1 MQWHNQHPAANLART
16 LQPLADCLHD
26 ITMNDN
32 INGAT
37 APLANG
43 DGATEPQPL
52 FQIVEALEAVH
63 SAQSTNE
70 SRKQASIFLEQ
81 AKTSREAPYHGF
93 TLASDRS
100 QSPVVRHF
108 ALSLLEYAIKHNWT
122 EYSLEQSNTLKG
134 WVLQLAQDVNG
145 QDPLYVRNKI
155 AQLWVELA
163 KRSWASEWMDM
174 DELLVRLW
182 AGPLVQKELVLLVLE
197 TLSEDVFNR
206 EDSAAALRGTQ
217 LNKACVDVFTP
228 ASVLAE
234 NFPARDTDVNVRFG
248 DEGWLARFGD
258 LLEWC
263 LRNGVGTDEEVRS
276 CAIKTLAAL
285 RAAMQWVMHKA
296 TAAVN
301 CTEHI
306 CKSLAA
312 PSVPVQMAAVE
323 TLHALYSRTYFQDDE
338 FLALVC
344 PMYSAESVNLL
355 KRLYEW
361 SVVDA
366 TSIGEEK
373 YLLSKKFSEMIS
385 HLGNFIEQKPLL
397 IPVGS
402 DMPGFLNLMLNIMNH
417 QSMTVSLPV
426 LSTWVKLLRS
436 DTTGQSDAFNPL
448 VGSLLDICSRRLIK
462 YESLPEDSDDPSLVF
477 LLEDIDTM
485 PERHAFVG
493 IYRRYCVQVVETIV
507 KRRPFDAMCH
517 ILAQTSH
524 SLKTLYDGQPTF
536 QAETYAKNSIPA
548 LRVDAHFTVVE
559 AALKGY
565 VKWVDS
571 HGSRPQRD
579 EIERSTTEDNLES
592 WCEQL
597 LGMNFQDPLIKKRVL
612 QLAVTF
618 STTALDKRAGFML
631 KVLEHILMTRPEDN
645 QAYPVYSDAVR
656 DLQND
661 CTHEL
666 HRLAMKM
673 PDHLLRYQVV
683 YNQLE
688 AKVNDIIAGGGL
700 DDRQRLAFF
709 MFLFIITTLSHR
721 ATSIDSQL
729 RESRLQSFVT
739 PIRLSWQ
746 DAELTR
752 SISTFQGF
760 CNLLGLGKVQEYL
773 VSRQVHKIEE
783 WSQYQL
789 DAEGRAIQTE
799 LNERFQ
805 LLPLRPTKSFIGV
818 SNDKLVKGS
827 ATYNTACALW
837 QDVIPVILPN
847 LLQFLSHCHAFHNPL
862 NWTGLPE
869 ELRPI
874 VTRVLTDRFWQ
885 AGISSGSKD
894 DFYARVGNTRTTM
907 EGFASS
913 IRGTVRMVRE
923 TCYSI
928 LFCMSRLDIHFYGFV
943 ELPGPLARALF
954 ADAHALSSHQM
965 SVLLN
970 VARFLVD
977 DCPVNLRAHFLPPI
991 LASLFAQVDNKVS
1004 SEWEQLMEKAQATSD
1019 NDGLTQEMKE
1029 ESILRQLTYSAVLMV
1044 AGLLDPQRETKPHA
1058 AEGVAQAL
1066 VGNSSPTQLPKI
1078 ERRHSM
1084 RDFIL
1089 SSDAILAPL
1098 LEFCTH
1104 ALRLRDQRCCSVII
1118 RVFRSIVSKFSED
1131 RPDIRE
1137 FICNEVLRASITSLH
1152 EDYFVDL
1159 QRELAQLIATIF
1171 ILYSPHSNTP
1181 RQILLSLPGIEEHK
1195 LDQVAKQLLTAS
1207 SGRQQRALI
1216 LDLLQ
1221 GLRGQSI
1228 AEQGQIARPPQNSK
1242 SAAREKRTALQHLM
1256 TGGQEA
1262 NRNRAGTP
1270 DLGGLVDMFH

>member
-1 MQWHNQHPAANLART
+1 
-16 LQPLADCLHD
+16 
-26 ITMNDN
+26 MNGT
-32 INGAT
+32 INGTTAT
-37 APLANG
+37 LANG
-43 DGATEPQPL
+43 DAGTGPQPL
-52 FQIVEALEAVH
+52 FQIVKALEAVH
-63 SAQSTNE
+63 SSQYTNE

-81 AKTSREAPYHGF
+81 TKTSTEAPYHGF

-108 ALSLLEYAIKHNWT
+108 ALSLLEYAIRHNWT
-122 EYSLEQSNTLKG
+122 EYSLEQSSAVRE
-134 WVLQLAQDVNG
+134 WVLRLAQDVNT

-163 KRSWASEWMDM
+163 KRSWALEWMDM

-182 AGPLVQKELVLLVLE
+182 SGPIVQKELVLLVLE
-197 TLSEDVFNR
+197 TLSEDIFNR
-206 EDSAAALRGTQ
+206 EDSAAALRGSQ

-234 NFPARDTDVNVRFG
+234 NFPARDVDVHVRFG
-248 DEGWLARFGD
+248 DEGWLARLRD

-263 LRNGVGTDEEVRS
+263 LGNDVGANEEVRT
-276 CAIKTLAAL
+276 CAVKTLAAL
-285 RAAMQWVMHKA
+285 KAAVQWIMHKA
-296 TAAVN
+296 TVAVR
-301 CTEHI
+301 CTEQI
-306 CKSLAA
+306 RRGLSA

-323 TLHALYSRTYFQDDE
+323 TLHALYSRAYFQDDE

-366 TSIGEEK
+366 TSIEEEK
-373 YLLSKKFSEMIS
+373 YLLSKKFSELVS
-385 HLGNFIEQKPLL
+385 NLGNFIEQKPLV
-397 IPVGS
+397 IPAGS
-402 DMPGFLNLMLNIMNH
+402 DLSGILSLMLNIMNH

-426 LSTWVKLLRS
+426 LNAWVKLLKS
-436 DTTGQSDAFNPL
+436 DATGASDAFVPL
-448 VGSLLDICSRRLIK
+448 VGPLLDICSLRLMK
-462 YESLPEDSDDPSLVF
+462 YESLPEDSNDPSLVF

-485 PERHAFVG
+485 PERHSFVG

-517 ILAQTSH
+517 ILAQTNH
-524 SLKTLYDGQPTF
+524 SLKTLYDDQSAF
-536 QAETYAKNSIPA
+536 RIETYTKNSIPA
-548 LRVDAHFTVVE
+548 LRVDAHFTMVE

-565 VKWVDS
+565 MKWIDS
-571 HGSRPQRD
+571 HGSRPQQD
-579 EIERSTTEDNLES
+579 QELERSTMETNLES
-592 WCEQL
+592 WCEHL

-612 QLAVTF
+612 QLAVTL
-618 STTALDKRAGFML
+618 STTALDKSSSFML
-631 KVLEHILMTRPEDN
+631 KVLEHILMARPTEN
-645 QAYPVYSDAVR
+645 PAYPAYSEAIK
-656 DLQND
+656 DLQQD

-673 PDHLLRYQVV
+673 PDHLLAV
-683 YNQLE
+683 YEQLE
-688 AKVNDIIAGGGL
+688 AKIQDIVASGGL
-700 DDRQRLAFF
+700 DDRQRLAFY
-709 MFLFIITTLSHR
+709 MFLFIITHR
-721 ATSIDSQL
+721 ATTIDPQL
-729 RESRLQSFVT
+729 RESRLRSFVT
-739 PIRLSWQ
+739 PISLSWQ

-752 SISTFQGF
+752 AVSSFQGF
-760 CNLLGLGKVQEYL
+760 CDLLGLGKVQEYL
-773 VSRQVHKIEE
+773 VSRQVHKIED

-818 SNDKLVKGS
+818 SNDKLIKGS
-827 ATYNTACALW
+827 ATYITACALW
-837 QDVIPVILPN
+837 QDVIPIILPN

-869 ELRPI
+869 ELQPI

-885 AGISSGSKD
+885 AGISTGSKD

-943 ELPGPLARALF
+943 ELPGPLAQALF

-977 DCPVNLRAHFLPPI
+977 DCPINLRAHFLPPI
-991 LASLFAQVDNKVS
+991 LAALFAQVDSKVS
-1004 SEWEQLMEKAQATSD
+1004 SEWELLMRKAQATSD
-1019 NDGLTQEMKE
+1019 DDSLTREMKE

-1044 AGLLDPQRETKPHA
+1044 AGLLDPQREAKPHA
-1058 AEGVAQAL
+1058 VEDGTTAL
-1066 VGNSSPTQLPKI
+1066 RADRTTQTPKT
-1078 ERRHSM
+1078 ERPQSM

-1089 SSDAILAPL
+1089 SSDNILEPL
-1098 LEFCTH
+1098 ILFCTH
-1104 ALRLRDQRCCSVII
+1104 TLRLRDHRCCSVII
-1118 RVFRSIVSKFSED
+1118 RVFRSIVSKFSEN

-1137 FICNEVLRASITSLH
+1137 FICNEVLKASITSLH
-1152 EDYFVDL
+1152 EDYFVEL
-1159 QRELAQLIATIF
+1159 QRDLAQLIATIF

-1181 RQILLSLPGIEEHK
+1181 RHILLSLPGIEERK
-1195 LDQVAKQLLTAS
+1195 FDQVAKQLFTVN

-1228 AEQGQIARPPQNSK
+1228 AEQGQIAKPPQNAK
-1242 SAAREKRTALQHLM
+1242 STTKRTVLQQQLM
-1256 TGGQEA
+1256 TDGQETA
-1262 NRNRAGTP
+1262 RNREGTP
-1270 DLGGLVDMFH
+1270 DFVGLVNMFH

>member
-1 MQWHNQHPAANLART
+1 
-16 LQPLADCLHD
+16 
-26 ITMNDN
+26 MNGN

-37 APLANG
+37 ILANG
-43 DGATEPQPL
+43 DAGTGSQPL
-52 FQIVEALEAVH
+52 FQIVEALEVVY
-63 SAQSTNE
+63 SSQSTNE
-70 SRKQASIFLEQ
+70 SRTRASIFLEQ
-81 AKTSREAPYHGF
+81 AKTSSDAPYHGF

-108 ALSLLEYAIKHNWT
+108 ALSLLEYAIKHKWT
-122 EYSLEQSNTLKG
+122 EYSIEQSNTLRE
-134 WVLQLAQDVNG
+134 WVLRLAQDVSG

-182 AGPLVQKELVLLVLE
+182 SGPIVQKELVLLVLE

-206 EDSAAALRGTQ
+206 EDPTAALRGSQ
-217 LNKACVDVFTP
+217 LNKACVDIFTP
-228 ASVLAE
+228 ASVLTE
-234 NFPARDTDVNVRFG
+234 NFPTRDTEVHVRFG
-248 DEGWLARFGD
+248 DEGWLARLRN

-263 LRNGVGTDEEVRS
+263 LGNDVGANEEVRT

-285 RAAMQWVMHKA
+285 KAAMQWIMHKA
-296 TAAVN
+296 TITVH
-301 CTEHI
+301 CTEQF
-306 CKSLAA
+306 CKGLAA

-323 TLHALYSRTYFQDDE
+323 ALHALYSRTYFQDDE

-366 TSIGEEK
+366 TNIEDEK
-373 YLLSKKFSEMIS
+373 YLLSKKFSEMTS
-385 HLGNFIEQKPLL
+385 NLGNFIEQKPLV
-397 IPVGS
+397 IPAGS
-402 DMPGFLNLMLNIMNH
+402 DLSGFLSLMLSIMNH

-426 LSTWVKLLRS
+426 LNTWVKLLRS
-436 DTTGQSDAFNPL
+436 DATGPSNAFSPL
-448 VGSLLDICSRRLIK
+448 VGPLLDICSRRLMK
-462 YESLPEDSDDPSLVF
+462 YESLPEDSNDPSLVF

-485 PERHAFVG
+485 PERHSFVG
-493 IYRRYCVQVVETIV
+493 VYRRYCVQVVETIV

-517 ILAQTSH
+517 ILAQTNH
-524 SLKTLYDGQPTF
+524 SLKTLYDGQPPF
-536 QAETYAKNSIPA
+536 QIEAYTKNSIPT

-565 VKWVDS
+565 VKWIDS
-571 HGSRPQRD
+571 HGSRPQQD
-579 EIERSTTEDNLES
+579 ELERSTMETNLES
-592 WCEQL
+592 WCEHL
-597 LGMNFQDPLIKKRVL
+597 LDMNFQDPLIKKRIL
-612 QLAVTF
+612 QLAVTL
-618 STTALDKRAGFML
+618 STTALDKRAPFML
-631 KVLEHILMTRPEDN
+631 KVLEHILMIRPTEN
-645 QAYPVYSDAVR
+645 PAYPAYSEAIKE
-656 DLQND
+656 LQQD

-673 PDHLLRYQVV
+673 PDHLLTV
-683 YNQLE
+683 YDQLQT
-688 AKVNDIIAGGGL
+688 KIKDILAGGGL
-700 DDRQRLAFF
+700 DDRQLLAFY
-709 MFLFIITTLSHR
+709 MFLFIITHR
-721 ATSIDSQL
+721 ATTIDPQL
-729 RESRLQSFVT
+729 RESRLQSFVA
-739 PIRLSWQ
+739 PISLAWQ

-752 SISTFQGF
+752 SVSSFQGF
-760 CNLLGLGKVQEYL
+760 CDLLGLGKVQEYL
-773 VSRQVHKIEE
+773 VSRQVHKIDD

-789 DAEGRAIQTE
+789 DTEGRAIQTE
-799 LNERFQ
+799 LNKRFQ

-827 ATYNTACALW
+827 ATYNSACALW
-837 QDVIPVILPN
+837 QDVIPIILPN
-847 LLQFLSHCHAFHNPL
+847 LLQFLRYRFSHCHAFHNPL

-885 AGISSGSKD
+885 AGISTGSKD
-894 DFYARVGNTRTTM
+894 DFYTRVGNTRTTM

-943 ELPGPLARALF
+943 ELPGPLAQALF

-977 DCPVNLRAHFLPPI
+977 DCPANIRAHFLPPI
-991 LASLFAQVDNKVS
+991 LASLFTQVDSKVS
-1004 SEWEQLMEKAQATSD
+1004 SEWEQLMRKAQATSD
-1019 NDGLTQEMKE
+1019 DDGLTQEMKE

-1058 AEGVAQAL
+1058 VEDNAL
-1066 VGNSSPTQLPKI
+1066 ALRADRTTPIPKS
-1078 ERRHSM
+1078 ERPQSM

-1089 SSDAILAPL
+1089 SSDTILEPL
-1098 LEFCTH
+1098 ILFCTH

-1118 RVFRSIVSKFSED
+1118 RVFRSIVSKFSEN

-1137 FICNEVLRASITSLH
+1137 FICNEVLKASITSLH
-1152 EDYFVDL
+1152 EDYFVEL
-1159 QRELAQLIATIF
+1159 QRDLAQLIATIF

-1181 RQILLSLPGIEEHK
+1181 RQILLSLPGIEERK
-1195 LDQVAKQLLTAS
+1195 FDQVAKQLFTVN

-1228 AEQGQIARPPQNSK
+1228 AEQGQIAKPPQNPK
-1242 SAAREKRTALQHLM
+1242 STAKRTVQQQQLMTDDQEAAR
-1256 TGGQEA
+1256 
-1262 NRNRAGTP
+1262 NRGGTP
-1270 DLGGLVDMFH
+1270 DFGGLVDMFH

>member
-1 MQWHNQHPAANLART
+1 
-16 LQPLADCLHD
+16 
-26 ITMNDN
+26 MNGN
-32 INGAT
+32 ANGAI
-37 APLANG
+37 APLVNG
-43 DGATEPQPL
+43 DGAAGPQSL
-52 FQIVEALEAVH
+52 FQIVEALEAIH

-70 SRKQASIFLEQ
+70 SRRQASIFLEQ

-100 QSPVVRHF
+100 QLPVVRHF

-122 EYSLEQSNTLKG
+122 EYSLEQSGALRG
-134 WVLQLAQDVNG
+134 WVLQLARDVNG
-145 QDPLYVRNKI
+145 QDPLYIRNKI

-163 KRSWASEWMDM
+163 KRSWASEWIDM

-182 AGPLVQKELVLLVLE
+182 AGPIVQKELVLLVLE

-217 LNKACVDVFTP
+217 LNRACVDIFTP

-248 DEGWLARFGD
+248 DEGWLARLGD

-263 LRNGVGTDEEVRS
+263 LEHNVGTDEEVRA

-285 RAAMQWVMHKA
+285 KAAMQWVMHKA
-296 TAAVN
+296 TAAVH

-306 CKSLAA
+306 CKSLTV
-312 PSVPVQMAAVE
+312 PSVPVQME
-323 TLHALYSRTYFQDDE
+323 DD

-344 PMYSAESVNLL
+344 PMYGAESVNLL

-366 TSIGEEK
+366 TNVDEEK

-385 HLGNFIEQKPLL
+385 NLGNFIEQRPLL
-397 IPVGS
+397 IPGS
-402 DMPGFLNLMLNIMNH
+402 SDLSGFLNLMLNIMSH

-426 LSTWVKLLRS
+426 LSTWVKLLKS
-436 DTTGQSDAFNPL
+436 DTTGQSDAFDPL
-448 VGSLLDICSRRLIK
+448 VGSLLDICSQRLIK

-485 PERHAFVG
+485 PERHTFVG
-493 IYRRYCVQVVETIV
+493 VYRRYCVQVVETIV

-524 SLKTLYDGQPTF
+524 SLKTLYDGQPPF
-536 QAETYAKNSIPA
+536 RIETYKKNSVPA

-565 VKWVDS
+565 VKWIDS
-571 HGSRPQRD
+571 HGSTPQQD
-579 EIERSTTEDNLES
+579 ELERSTMETNLES

-597 LGMNFQDPLIKKRVL
+597 LGMDFKDPLIKKRAL

-631 KVLEHILMTRPEDN
+631 KVLEHILMTRPTEN
-645 QAYPVYSDAVR
+645 PAYPAHSDAVK
-656 DLQND
+656 DLQHD
-661 CTHEL
+661 CAQEL

-673 PDHLLRYQVV
+673 PDHLLVV
-683 YNQLE
+683 YDQLE
-688 AKVNDIIAGGGL
+688 AKIEDIVAEGGL
-700 DDRQRLAFF
+700 DDKQRLSYY
-709 MFLFIITTLSHR
+709 MFLFIITHR
-721 ATSIDSQL
+721 ATTIDPQL
-729 RESRLQSFVT
+729 RESRLQNFVN
-739 PIRLSWQ
+739 PIKLSWQ

-752 SISTFQGF
+752 SVSTFQGF
-760 CNLLGLGKVQEYL
+760 CGLLGLGRVQEYL
-773 VSRQVHKIEE
+773 VSRQVHKIED

-789 DAEGRAIQTE
+789 DAEGLAIQTE

-818 SNDKLVKGS
+818 SNDKLIKGS
-827 ATYNTACALW
+827 TTYNTACALW
-837 QDVIPVILPN
+837 QDVIPIILPN

-885 AGISSGSKD
+885 AGISTGSKD

-913 IRGTVRMVRE
+913 IRGAVRMVRE

-943 ELPGPLARALF
+943 ELPGPLAQALF

-977 DCPVNLRAHFLPPI
+977 DCPANLRAHFLPPI
-991 LASLFAQVDNKVS
+991 LASLFTQVDSKVS
-1004 SEWEQLMEKAQATSD
+1004 SEWEQLTRKAQATSD
-1019 NDGLTQEMKE
+1019 DDSLTQEMKE

-1044 AGLLDPQRETKPHA
+1044 AGLLDPQREAKPHTA
-1058 AEGVAQAL
+1058 DVAEDVTQAL
-1066 VGNSSPTQLPKI
+1066 MGKMGNASPAQPPKV
-1078 ERRHSM
+1078 ERRQPM

-1089 SSDAILAPL
+1089 SSDAILEPL
-1098 LEFCTH
+1098 ILFCTH

-1118 RVFRSIVSKFSED
+1118 RVFRSIVPKFSEN

-1137 FICNEVLRASITSLH
+1137 FICNEVLKASITSLH
-1152 EDYFVDL
+1152 EDYFVEL

-1181 RQILLSLPGIEEHK
+1181 RHILLSLPGVEERK
-1195 LDQVAKQLLTAS
+1195 LDLVAKQLFAVN

-1228 AEQGQIARPPQNSK
+1228 AEQGQITRPPQNQKPVS
-1242 SAAREKRTALQHLM
+1242 RDKRMSLQQHLISED
-1256 TGGQEA
+1256 QEA
-1262 NRNRAGTP
+1262 NKNRGASP
-1270 DLGGLVDMFH
+1270 DLGGLVDMFR